1 MKTLLFGLIFVS
13 PPFLKVWLLRVFC
26 GAQIGPGARVGW
38 FSALTARR
46 VKMGRHAVISPL
58 TLIRLD
64 GDLTLGDYAEIS
76 SFTLIYGSS
85 DLTVGPGSYVGPQCL
100 VNADEPVQIGAGS
113 ALGPRSMVF
122 THGSFLPYTEGY
134 WVKLAGVTLGDKVWC
149 AAGVFLHPGVEIGDN
164 SFVNS
169 CAVVTGAIPAGS
181 VVEGNPAE
189 VVYPMERFRRRMSA
203 RHVDRALEHILRE
216 FSEFGLRRE
225 LRIEPES
232 SAAGEVRF
240 YWRRR
245 AYRIVLIPSEGELPQ
260 DDPAAQHLYL
270 VNRPGWK
277 PPPGALSLD
286 VPSRATRFTRD
297 PIHTCLRLFARRYYG
312 LRFEDAG

>member
-1 MKTLLFGLIFVS
+1 MKTLLFGLIFIS
-13 PPFLKVWLLRVFC
+13 PPVLKVWLLRVFS
-26 GAQIGPGARVGW
+26 GAQIEPGVQLGW
-38 FSALTARR
+38 FSALAARQ
-46 VKMGRHAVISPL
+46 VKLGRHAVINPL

-64 GDLTLGDYAEIS
+64 GDLTLGDYAEVS

-85 DLTVGPGSYVGPQCL
+85 DLTLGPGSYIGPQCI

-134 WVKLAGVTLGDKVWC
+134 WVKIAGVTLGDKVWC

-169 CAVVTGAIPAGS
+169 CAVVTGTIPAGS
-181 VVEGNPAE
+181 VAEGNPAK
-189 VVYPMERFRRRMSA
+189 VVYPMERVQRQMSPRR
-203 RHVDRALEHILRE
+203 VDRALEHMLLE
-216 FSEFGLRRE
+216 FAEFGLRRE
-225 LRIEPES
+225 LRIEPETIT
-232 SAAGEVRF
+232 AEEVRF
-240 YWRRR
+240 SWRRR
-245 AYRIVLIPSEGELPQ
+245 AYRIVLVPSEGDLPQ
-260 DDPAAQHLYL
+260 DDPGVHHLYL
-270 VNRPGWK
+270 VNRLGWK

-297 PIHTCLRLFARRYYG
+297 PIHTCLRLFTLRYYG
-312 LRFEDAG
+312 LRFQDAA